1 MLGWNGAGGPVELD
15 AHFNLLL
22 PPGGYLSSDWPAHAW
37 GVVMGV
43 SGIYPA
49 LLSASYLNVLQPGTV
64 LPHLQYLALV
74 KVPACSISCSS

>member
-1 MLGWNGAGGPVELD
+1 MLGWNGAGFPVEFD
-15 AHFNLLL
+15 VYFNLLL
-22 PPGGYLSSDWPAHAW
+22 PPGGYLSSDSPAQAW

-49 LLSASYLNVLQPGTV
+49 LLSASYLNVLHPGAV

-74 KVPACSISCSS
+74 KVFACAISCSS